1 MMKHIY
7 LFLLV
12 FSINFAFGQGDIK
25 IVHVSDLNTD
35 ISGTEVEVVG
45 SPSDQTIYYDM
56 RVINVSGQSIDVKFK
71 RVRLANTGRLDQIC
85 DENLCYSADDQ
96 YEYTSPS
103 LITVPNDDTTL
114 FKPQIVPNN
123 QESCGIHD
131 YYVVNQ
137 FGIVYDSIRIKF
149 RTTNS
154 NCFLSVED
162 ENMINSGFNIY
173 PNPAENDL
181 TLENLTSFDSE
192 IIIHDAL
199 GKEIVRT
206 SVKGTS
212 QNIDLSDLKSGIYF
226 VRIRNEKGRLT
237 EPKKLVV
244 KK

>member
-1 MMKHIY
+1 MKYIY
-7 LFLLV
+7 LFLFI
-12 FSINFAFGQGDIK
+12 FSTSLLFGQGDIK

-56 RVINVSGQSIDVKFK
+56 RVINLSGQSIDVKFK
-71 RVRLANTGRLDQIC
+71 RVRLANSGRLDQIC
-85 DENLCYSADDQ
+85 DENICYNADDQ

-103 LITVPNDDTTL
+103 LITVAHEDTTL
-114 FKPQIVPNN
+114 FKPQIVPDNM
-123 QESCGIHD
+123 ESCGIHD

-137 FGIVYDSIRIKF
+137 FGIVFDSVRIKY

-162 ENMINSGFNIY
+162 ENMINNGFNMF
-173 PNPAENDL
+173 PNPTENDL
-181 TLENLTSFDSE
+181 TIENLTSFDSE

-199 GKEIVRT
+199 GKEILRT

-212 QNIDLSDLKSGIYF
+212 QNINLSDLKSGIYF
-226 VRIRNEKGRLT
+226 VRIRNEKGHLT